1 MRVLQGEVIHTG
13 EQEVRG
19 ECCVG
24 WSDEGA
30 AGRSDTGEQEVRR
43 ECCVVW
49 SDESDAG
56 RSDTYR

>member
-1 MRVLQGEVIHTG
+1 VTRVLQGEVIHTG

-30 AGRSDTGEQEVRR
+30 AGRSDTGEWEVRG
-43 ECCVVW
+43 ECC
-49 SDESDAG
+49 DEGAAG

>member
-1 MRVLQGEVIHTG
+1 MLQGEVIHTG

-30 AGRSDTGEQEVRR
+30 AGKSDTGEWEVRG
-43 ECCVVW
+43 ECC
-49 SDESDAG
+49 DEGAAG